1 MCIRDRG
8 TPPPNSVISSAEKV
22 PINTDAVRLEEA
34 RIYYAGIGVP
44 QDYERALSLFS
55 SLAHKGNAEAA
66 RYLGLMLLTG
76 RGCEKD
82 IPKAE
87 KWLRQSSASGDKTA
101 TRILSQYAVL
111 FK

>member
-1 MCIRDRG
+1 MG
-8 TPPPNSVISSAEKV
+8 TPPSNSVISSPEKV
-22 PINTDAVRLEEA
+22 PIKTDAVRLEDA
-34 RIYYAGIGVP
+34 RKYYAGVGVP

-55 SLAHKGNAEAA
+55 SLARKGNAEAA
-66 RYLGLMLLTG
+66 RFLGLMLLTG

-87 KWLRQSSASGDKTA
+87 NWLRQASTAGDKTA

-111 FK
+111 FE